1 MRFSDR
7 RDAGRQLAEQLGAFT
22 FRDPIV
28 LALPR
33 GGVPVAFEVARALN
47 APLDVFVARKLG
59 MPGHRELGIGAVAE
73 GGARVIDHH
82 TVHAL
87 GVSADELIAVTRD
100 EQIELERR
108 VAYYRGDRTLPP
120 LQERDVILID
130 DGLATGVT
138 AEAALRSLRAREP
151 RQLILAVPVCPPQ
164 TQARLVPAAD
174 AVVCVH
180 APPSF
185 HAVGLWY
192 DDFTQTTD
200 EEVRQLLAQAKPA
213 VDVTQ

>member
-1 MRFSDR
+1 MLYKDR
-7 RDAGRQLAEQLGAFT
+7 RAAGRDLASKLSHYAD
-22 FRDPIV
+22 RADLLV

-73 GGARVIDHH
+73 GGAPFIDHH

-120 LQERDVILID
+120 LQE
-130 DGLATGVT
+130 
-138 AEAALRSLRAREP
+138 
-151 RQLILAVPVCPPQ
+151 
-164 TQARLVPAAD
+164 
-174 AVVCVH
+174 
-180 APPSF
+180 
-185 HAVGLWY
+185 
-192 DDFTQTTD
+192 
-200 EEVRQLLAQAKPA
+200 
-213 VDVTQ
+213 